1 LGKETIIVLKNGM
14 RVKLTPI
21 AVKFIE
27 ELETFFAERDIPE
40 EEIPIYLAALAR
52 HKGSRN
58 L

>member
-1 LGKETIIVLKNGM
+1 MDKETIIVLKNGM

-52 HKGSRN
+52 RKRSRN